1 MVGMEGRFYLGT
13 SGFAYDEWR
22 HGVFYP
28 EGLKKDDMLD
38 YYSSQLSSVEVNY
51 TFRRNPSE
59 KTIERWRDRAR
70 PGFVFTLKANQRITH
85 WKRLEDVEEDVRGFV
100 TTGRLLADRFG
111 CVLFQCPPSLHHDAD
126 LLARFLDTLPENGPA
141 YAMEFRHPSWT
152 EARDALRERGVA
164 WCVAETDDKDPKPED
179 LSWEPVGYLRLR
191 KTEYTDD
198 ELATWAG
205 RIGPA
210 LEAGGTVFTYFKHED
225 EGASPKMAKR
235 LEEMLGSEAP
245 RPHDRLKD

>member
-1 MVGMEGRFYLGT
+1 MDGRFYLGT

-22 HGVFYP
+22 HGIFYP

-38 YYSSQLSSVEVNY
+38 YYSSQLTSVEVNY
-51 TFRRNPSE
+51 TFRRLPSE
-59 KTIERWRDRAR
+59 KTIERWRERAR

-111 CVLFQCPPSLHHDAD
+111 CVLFQCPPSLHYDAD

-152 EARDALRERGVA
+152 AARDALLERSVA

-191 KTEYTDD
+191 KTEYADE
-198 ELATWAG
+198 ELATWAE
-205 RIGPA
+205 RIRPA
-210 LEAGGTVFTYFKHED
+210 LDAGGTVFTYFKHED

-235 LEEMLGSEAP
+235 LEAMMHVPAASPAAP
-245 RPHDRLKD
+245 VRDDA

>member
-59 KTIERWRDRAR
+59 KTIERWRERAR

-191 KTEYTDD
+191 KTEYADD
-198 ELATWAG
+198 ELATWAA

-235 LEEMLGSEAP
+235 LEVMLASGASAPQDRSEI
-245 RPHDRLKD
+245 